1 MSRRPIGRDILVL
14 KSKPQAEFS
23 INGGAPSIPRK
34 PYPAG
39 QRGAVA
45 LPIASTMTGAVKI
58 YFIVFGV
65 LTIVGGI
72 IGSVSKGSVPSIV
85 AGSISGILLLAAAFL
100 LPQHHTAGLVLALIV
115 SLLLAAQF
123 VPKFFA
129 TWKMMP
135 AGMMSILS
143 VLGIVAAVVSWLRK

>member
-1 MSRRPIGRDILVL
+1 
-14 KSKPQAEFS
+14 
-23 INGGAPSIPRK
+23 
-34 PYPAG
+34 
-39 QRGAVA
+39 
-45 LPIASTMTGAVKI
+45 MTGAVKI

-72 IGSVSKGSVPSIV
+72 IGYVSKGSVPSIV

-135 AGMMSILS
+135 AGMMSVLS
-143 VLGIVAAVVSWLRK
+143 VLGIIAVVVSWMRK